1 MTELFYYDIEEIK
14 RNIDLELDELR
25 RIRFSEKYN
34 ELLGETF
41 IQKVKDWES
50 AIRKQKE
57 LPFTIV
63 ICGSFKRGKSTL
75 INALVGEDIVPTDV
89 TTETITLNRVCYGE
103 HGNALIMENGKRMVL
118 TDDQLRRNELERI
131 LSSLAGNAYQL
142 EIRRPIELLKR
153 INIVDTP
160 GLDDALQDFD
170 TMVSETLVQADA
182 VVYVFSSSYPLA
194 MQEQLFLRTTI
205 IPQKHTDLFLV
216 SNYTDVLRNE
226 IEYERMSEE
235 IKKRIE
241 GVLPGQSVYMLSA
254 LDERCRQMN
263 VDRPNPAMKD
273 KLGGNFDVFRKTI
286 IELIDRKNNT
296 ILVDRMERMLKGMRA
311 DLFASL
317 DRIEQGLKLD
327 KDQAYD
333 ERQKAE
339 QSLRDMDNE
348 QTRMMNELNGMFQS
362 MENETTVWMQELVQK
377 MQGEALTGYDLAN
390 IRKYYSLYCIDTLQ
404 KALEICM
411 DHHSQIIFDRL
422 DEISGE
428 LTQKIFMQTENT
440 HFRFSFAINNMTWT
454 KGDNVSYISRS
465 LSVAVPLVSSA
476 LSVVG
481 MTIGGAMRQS
491 ELKKNTPDVFSD
503 INEQYRFLLESLPGT
518 VHKAYAD
525 MKNRIYK
532 QIQEYFADRAEEVQS
547 QTEQVI
553 NFAQRNQEEKEQS
566 MELVQMVRGILNDM
580 KV

>member
-1 MTELFYYDIEEIK
+1 MTEQFYYDIDEIK

-34 ELLGETF
+34 ELLGATF

-50 AIRKQKE
+50 AIRRQKE

-63 ICGSFKRGKSTL
+63 VCGSFKRGKSTL
-75 INALVGEDIVPTDV
+75 INALVGEDVVPTDV

-103 HGNALIMENGKRMVL
+103 HSNALIMDNGKRMIL
-118 TDDQLRRNELERI
+118 TDEQLHRNELERI
-131 LSSLAGNAYQL
+131 LASLGGNTYQL
-142 EIRRPIELLKR
+142 EIRRPIELLKQ

-160 GLDDALQDFD
+160 GLDDSLQDFD
-170 TMVSETLVQADA
+170 EMVSEALVQADA

-226 IEYERMSEE
+226 TEYERMSEE
-235 IKKRIE
+235 IKKRTE
-241 GVLPGQSVYMLSA
+241 LVLPGQSVFMLSA
-254 LDERCRQMN
+254 LDERCRQVN
-263 VDRPNPAMKD
+263 VDRPNQTMQD
-273 KLGGNFDVFRKTI
+273 KLGGNFDLFRQTI
-286 IELIDRKNNT
+286 IELIDKKSNT

-317 DRIEQGLKLD
+317 DNIEQGLKLD

-339 QSLRDMDNE
+339 QTMRDMDTE
-348 QTRMMNELNGMFQS
+348 QARMMNELSTMFQS
-362 MENETTVWMQELVQK
+362 MENETSVWMRDLIEK
-377 MQGEALTGYDLAN
+377 MQSESLTGYDLVN

-404 KALEICM
+404 KALSACT
-411 DHHSQIIFDRL
+411 DHHSQIIFDML

-428 LTQKIFMQTENT
+428 LTQKIFKTSENT
-440 HFRFSFAINNMTWT
+440 HFRFSFAINNKTWT
-454 KGDNVSYISRS
+454 KGDNVGF
-465 LSVAVPLVSSA
+465 VSQTLLGSNI
-476 LSVVG
+476 LGLVG
-481 MTIGGAMRQS
+481 MTIGGAMRQN
-491 ELKKNTPDVFSD
+491 ELKRNTSDVFSD

-532 QIQEYFADRAEEVQS
+532 QIQDYFTDRAEEVQS

-553 NFAQRNQEEKEQS
+553 NFAQKNQEEKEQS
-566 MELVQMVRGILNDM
+566 MQLVQMVRGILNDM

>member
-1 MTELFYYDIEEIK
+1 MTEQFYYDIEEIK
-14 RNIDLELDELR
+14 RNIDSELDELR
-25 RIRFSEKYN
+25 RIRFSEKYH

-41 IQKVKDWES
+41 IQKVKDWEC

-75 INALVGEDIVPTDV
+75 INALLGEEVVPTDV

-103 HGNALIMENGKRMVL
+103 HSNALIMENGKRMVL
-118 TDDQLRRNELERI
+118 TDEQLRRSELENI
-131 LSSLAGNAYQL
+131 LASLGGNAYQL

-160 GLDDALQDFD
+160 GLDDSLQDFD
-170 TMVSETLVQADA
+170 EMVSEALVQADA
-182 VVYVFSSSYPLA
+182 VVYVFSSSYPLS

-226 IEYERMSEE
+226 KEYERMHKE
-235 IKKRIE
+235 IRKRIE
-241 GVLPGQSVYMLSA
+241 IVLPGQSVYMLSA
-254 LDERCRQMN
+254 LDERCRQMD
-263 VDRPNPAMKD
+263 VVRPNTIMQD
-273 KLGGNFDVFRKTI
+273 KLSGNFDFFRQTI
-286 IELIDRKNNT
+286 LELIDRKSNT

-317 DRIEQGLKLD
+317 DRIEQGLTLD
-327 KDQAYD
+327 KDKAYD

-348 QTRMMNELNGMFQS
+348 QTRIMNELNRMFKS
-362 MENETTVWMQELVQK
+362 MESETAMWMRDLVQK
-377 MQGEALTGYDLAN
+377 MQGESLAEYDLVS
-390 IRKYYSLYCIDTLQ
+390 IRKYYSLYCVDTLQ
-404 KALEICM
+404 KALEICA
-411 DHHSQIIFDRL
+411 DYHSQIIFDML

-428 LTQKIFMQTENT
+428 LTQKIFKTTENT
-440 HFRFSFAINNMTWT
+440 HFRFSFAINNKTWS
-454 KGDNVSYISRS
+454 KGDNVGFISQT
-465 LSVAVPLVSSA
+465 LLGTNI
-476 LSVVG
+476 LGLVG
-481 MTIGGAMRQS
+481 MAIGGAMRQS
-491 ELKKNTPDVFSD
+491 ELQRNTSDVFSD
-503 INEQYRFLLESLPGT
+503 INEQYRFLLESLPRT
-518 VHKAYAD
+518 VQKAYVD

-532 QIQEYFADRAEEVQS
+532 QIQEYFTDCAQKIES

-553 NFAQRNQEEKEQS
+553 NFAQKNQEEKEQS
-566 MELVQMVRGILNDM
+566 MLLVQMVRGILNDM

>member
-1 MTELFYYDIEEIK
+1 MTEQFYYDIDEIK

-34 ELLGETF
+34 EILGATF

-50 AIRKQKE
+50 AIRRQKE

-63 ICGSFKRGKSTL
+63 VCGSFKRGKSTL
-75 INALVGEDIVPTDV
+75 INALVGEDVVPTDV

-103 HGNALIMENGKRMVL
+103 HSNALIMDNGKRMIL
-118 TDDQLRRNELERI
+118 TDEQLHRNELERI
-131 LSSLAGNAYQL
+131 LASLGGNTYQL
-142 EIRRPIELLKR
+142 EIRRPIELLKQ

-160 GLDDALQDFD
+160 GLDDSLQNFD
-170 TMVSETLVQADA
+170 EMVSEALVQADA

-226 IEYERMSEE
+226 TEYERMSEE

-241 GVLPGQSVYMLSA
+241 LVLPGQSVFMLSA
-254 LDERCRQMN
+254 LDERCRQVN
-263 VDRPNPAMKD
+263 VDRPNQTMQD
-273 KLGGNFDVFRKTI
+273 KLGGNFDLFRQTI
-286 IELIDRKNNT
+286 IELIDKKSNT

-317 DRIEQGLKLD
+317 DNIEQGLKLD

-339 QSLRDMDNE
+339 QTTRDMDAE
-348 QTRMMNELNGMFQS
+348 QARMMNELSTMFQS
-362 MENETTVWMQELVQK
+362 MENETSVWMRDLIEK
-377 MQGEALTGYDLAN
+377 MKSESLTGYDLVN

-404 KALEICM
+404 KALSACM
-411 DHHSQIIFDRL
+411 DYHSQIIFDML

-428 LTQKIFMQTENT
+428 LTQKIFKTAENT
-440 HFRFSFAINNMTWT
+440 HFRFSFAINNKTWT
-454 KGDNVSYISRS
+454 KGDNVGF
-465 LSVAVPLVSSA
+465 VSQTLLGSNI
-476 LSVVG
+476 LGLIG
-481 MTIGGAMRQS
+481 MTIGGAMRQN
-491 ELKKNTPDVFSD
+491 ELKRNTSDVFSE

-532 QIQEYFADRAEEVQS
+532 QIQNYFTDRAEEVQS

-566 MELVQMVRGILNDM
+566 MQLVQMVRGILNDM